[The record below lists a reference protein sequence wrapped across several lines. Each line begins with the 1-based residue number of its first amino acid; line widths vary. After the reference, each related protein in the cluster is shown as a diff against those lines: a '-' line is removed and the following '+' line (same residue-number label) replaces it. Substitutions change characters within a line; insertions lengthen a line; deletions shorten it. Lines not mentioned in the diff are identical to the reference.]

1 MPSSSFFCRT
11 GVSGAWHAA
20 GLFVKVCSIFIIAVC
35 DRVCCSICARIIASN
50 ASIFGLRKKQ
60 NFSGVNKFQNF
71 SMAASAVKAAKRKRE
86 PPAASERGS
95 SVWCKLREAQRKCGC
110 STNTLKAVL
119 QAVKP
124 FCHPGI
130 VKNDEQLVC
139 TTNAVVLQLHGCV
152 GCDDFVFEP
161 TNKMIRCP
169 KCQHPRFNQQKKPN
183 EVRALF
189 IIIIYYYYNFFDCL
203 LIFWCVVVLC
213 CAGVLVLPSEGPA
226 GNTSAERQIPAFIDA

>member
-1 MPSSSFFCRT
+1 VPSSSFFCRT

-20 GLFVKVCSIFIIAVC
+20 ALFVKVFVKVFCSIFIIAVC

-50 ASIFGLRKKQ
+50 ASIFGLRKFFKLVHPGVATSTVELAAS
-60 NFSGVNKFQNF
+60 FFFFGGGSYPGVNKFQNF

-124 FCHPGI
+124 FSHPSI
-130 VKNDEQLVC
+130 VKNDEQLFSS
-139 TTNAVVLQLHGCV
+139 TNAVVLQLHGCV
-152 GCDDFVFEP
+152 GCDDYVFEP
-161 TNKMIRCP
+161 TNKMIKCP
-169 KCQHPRFNQQKKPN
+169 KCLHPRYNQQKKPN
-183 EVRALF
+183 EVR
-189 IIIIYYYYNFFDCL
+189 YYYYLLLLQFF
-203 LIFWCVVVLC
+203 LIVC
-213 CAGVLVLPSEGPA
+213 
-226 GNTSAERQIPAFIDA
+226 